1 MKEKLFLFVWKT
13 FAILWVGILT
23 ACDGNDKITEQDALT
38 KINQTRILLEKD
50 SISDNDSIL
59 NSAIKYFAE
68 CENNERLA
76 ECYYLQGEIF
86 NRNRFYS
93 CI

>member
-50 SISDNDSIL
+50 SISDI
-59 NSAIKYFAE
+59 
-68 CENNERLA
+68 
-76 ECYYLQGEIF
+76 
-86 NRNRFYS
+86 
-93 CI
+93 